1 MDQQNASAQRLLPAA
16 MLKRWLQVCRVKI
29 TFGLFPMNRFV
40 TTTWRK
46 NSVKCLRKLESRFY
60 WESALVRELPNPHR
74 YAYYVNLNVMST
86 LMIDT
91 IRIYMYI
98 FAKLG
103 HYAWRDISLE
113 PFLWSGSPFL
123 QDPLFPWL
131 WAYICPPSTNA
142 SLVNALAQS
151 KKCKFLRSPDVW
163 ACLWSRLQ
171 RWKAH
176 PISSLTADSKSPDL
190 GEGRA
195 QVWQCGKLCFVGTE
209 VMAHVCVC
217 SRLWCYERAPR
228 PRCSCCQ
235 HLGHRK
241 EGVYSLPPYMWR
253 SGPINISNRWRC
265 IFLKFGEGRLLARGG
280 VGFDKIPFCF
290 EMIHRWS
297 GLLLFDNHISLP
309 ARRTPHNCAWYNRT
323 KSASLENEFLFFKC
337 VCICFPKTSIIN

>member
-113 PFLWSGSPFL
+113 PFLWSGSLFL

-131 WAYICPPSTNA
+131 WAYICPPS
-142 SLVNALAQS
+142 
-151 KKCKFLRSPDVW
+151 
-163 ACLWSRLQ
+163 RLS
-171 RWKAH
+171 
-176 PISSLTADSKSPDL
+176 II
-190 GEGRA
+190 
-195 QVWQCGKLCFVGTE
+195 
-209 VMAHVCVC
+209 HVCM
-217 SRLWCYERAPR
+217 WI
-228 PRCSCCQ
+228 
-235 HLGHRK
+235 
-241 EGVYSLPPYMWR
+241 VYVY
-253 SGPINISNRWRC
+253 
-265 IFLKFGEGRLLARGG
+265 
-280 VGFDKIPFCF
+280 V
-290 EMIHRWS
+290 
-297 GLLLFDNHISLP
+297 
-309 ARRTPHNCAWYNRT
+309 RT
-323 KSASLENEFLFFKC
+323 SSM
-337 VCICFPKTSIIN
+337 CICIYVYMYTQTQMRARTRTHMHTHR